1 MERGPVV
8 GAGRGAGARIQA
20 LLGSLVRVLLWV
32 ASALLYFGSEQAAR
46 LLGSPCLR
54 RLYHAWLAAVVI
66 FGPLLQFHVN
76 PRTIFASHGNFF
88 NM

>member
-8 GAGRGAGARIQA
+8 GARAQIQA
-20 LLGSLVRVLLWV
+20 LLGCLVKVLLWV

-76 PRTIFASHGNFF
+76 SRTIFASHGNFF